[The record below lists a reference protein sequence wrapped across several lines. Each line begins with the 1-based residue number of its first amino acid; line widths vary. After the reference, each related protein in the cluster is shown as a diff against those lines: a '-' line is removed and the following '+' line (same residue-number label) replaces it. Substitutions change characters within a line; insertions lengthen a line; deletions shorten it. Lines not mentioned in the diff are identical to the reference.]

1 MFRQHGLRYL
11 FLVAVAALLWTSCR
25 KSDFDGTEFAD
36 HTAEFAFPLFSTT
49 LNLSDLMSKVLND
62 SLSGDTITINPDYS
76 MTLFYSGDVAE
87 KKATDIFGFF
97 PNGIIPVLDTIYYAP
112 FSTPDSVTV
121 RRVVLN
127 NGTLNL
133 VVFNSGTEPIN
144 GTFYIPQMSKNGQVF
159 QVPFV
164 APPNPNFPWISSA
177 FQLKDWELESDTNAL
192 YFRYE
197 AYLPNGDRIKLPEP
211 APGTPGLG
219 ILLQN
224 MTFSYLEGYWG
235 YDVYPLTLDTID
247 IDINQTNLVG
257 DVTVVDPKVT
267 MTVSNS
273 WGFPTRGVVKYLS
286 FIGRDGQE
294 YKLESPQLSEDSLDF
309 NYPSWAAGEIGQ
321 TKETHYVFDRSN
333 SNIDVIFNSQPTQMI
348 YELEGISNAQR
359 DFNITGFITDSSTI
373 KLRVAVELLLEGTA
387 RNFGAEQ
394 TLNLNFGEYANL
406 DSSDIESVEF
416 KLVAENGTPIG
427 ADLQIYFRDSME
439 NTIDSLFTEGTRYVM
454 QAAPVD
460 ANGNVTGIGRTE
472 TFIPM
477 GIDRF
482 NRVRTARS
490 AYVRNAFTT
499 AQDGTIPVK
508 LKANQDATLKMGVK
522 VKLRLGGG

>member
-1 MFRQHGLRYL
+1 MFQFPRYL
-11 FLVAVAALLWTSCR
+11 LPIAFFILMIAACR
-25 KSDFDGTEFAD
+25 KSDFSGVEFAP
-36 HTAEFAFPLFSTT
+36 HTPEFAFPLFSTT
-49 LNLSDLMSKVLND
+49 LNLKELMFKVLND
-62 SLSGDTITINPDYS
+62 SLGGDTIRVNPDNS

-112 FSTPDSVTV
+112 FATPDSVTV
-121 RRVVLN
+121 RKVVLN
-127 NGTLNL
+127 NGSLNL

-144 GTFYIPQMSKNGQVF
+144 GTFFIPQMSKNGQVF
-159 QVPFV
+159 SVPFV

-177 FQLKDWELESDTNAL
+177 VQLKDWILESDTNAL

-197 AYLPNGDRIKLPEP
+197 AFLPDGTRIKLPEP
-211 APGTPGLG
+211 TPGTPGLG
-219 ILLQN
+219 LLLQN

-309 NYPSWAAGEIGQ
+309 NYPSWALGEVGQ
-321 TKETHYVFDRSN
+321 TKETNYVFDRSN

-348 YELEGISNAQR
+348 YELEGISNAKR
-359 DFNITGFITDSSTI
+359 DLTITGFITDSSTI
-373 KLRVAVELLLEGTA
+373 KLRVAVELVLEGAA

-394 TLNLNFGEYANL
+394 TLDLNFGEYADL
-406 DSSDIESVEF
+406 DSTDIESVEF

-427 ADLQIYFRDSME
+427 ADLQIYFQD
-439 NTIDSLFTEGTRYVM
+439 TTQTVIDSLFSEGIRAVM

-460 ANGNVTGIGRTE
+460 AGGNVTGIGRTE

-477 GIDRF
+477 SIERF
-482 NRVRTARS
+482 NRVRTAKS
-490 AYVRNAFTT
+490 AYIRNAFTT
-499 AQDGTIPVK
+499 AQNGAIPVK

-522 VKLRLGGG
+522 VRLRID